1 MKQAK
6 WVQVRCRDGRVNRVP
21 VQKIV
26 RLLEKKGVFIPDLY
40 DHAHIKH
47 VSKLLEWREVCD
59 FNQAWTDPIPVNY
72 ADEWKDRDFEIIEDE
87 TSDDREPFIT
97 DKTAGVLEA
106 DKVTVAC
113 IANELGADKDISLE
127 ECALLIRK
135 LVKKAK
141 CLDGHATTENKP
153 EVKDVETKREPSKP
167 RKRTSKRVQ

>member
-6 WVQVRCRDGRVNRVP
+6 WIQVRCRDGRVNRVP

-87 TSDDREPFIT
+87 TSDEKVFIEP
-97 DKTAGVLEA
+97 
-106 DKVTVAC
+106 VT
-113 IANELGADKDISLE
+113 E
-127 ECALLIRK
+127 ETP
-135 LVKKAK
+135 V
-141 CLDGHATTENKP
+141 KP